1 MTGNVTDR
9 LSTALA
15 DRYRLERHVGEGG
28 MATVYLAHDLKH
40 DRKVAVKVLRPEL
53 VAILGTERFLNEI
66 KVTAG
71 LQHPHILPLHDSG
84 EADSF
89 LYYVMPFIEGESLRE
104 RLRRDKQLS
113 VDEAMEIAK
122 AVGSA
127 LEFAHEQGIVHRDIK
142 PENILLQRGQAMVA
156 DFGIALAVSAAG
168 GSRLTETGL
177 SLGTPHYMSPE
188 QASGD
193 RELDAR
199 SDIYSLGAVV
209 YEMLTGDPPHS
220 GSTMQAIV
228 AKILTSDPEPI
239 SRTRS
244 HVPPNVD
251 AAVQRA
257 LEKTP
262 ADRFANARQFL
273 EALSNPAFAI
283 PTAAAP
289 FVRSRAGFRWDRV
302 GPVVLALAAV
312 FLVVALWSLLRPAP
326 PRPVLRV
333 SVSLPD
339 EQQLTALGQFDVS
352 ADGALMVY
360 HGPGDG
366 GVPRLW
372 ARRWD
377 ALDATPIRDTD
388 GANGP
393 AISPDGLEVAFLFGL
408 SLRVVPVQG
417 GVTRT
422 AVDDSVR
429 CCVRWSPD
437 GEWLYFQHTSSLLA
451 RVPSAGGALELL
463 VPVDS
468 AQIDAG
474 FNQFLDVLPG
484 EALVFEG
491 TTPGGGP
498 QIYARRVGS
507 SAVKMLTAGQF
518 PRFGAGHL
526 LFATPDG
533 ATLMA
538 APFDEGK
545 LELSGPA
552 TPVAETV
559 MPPAGGWSYFAVSRS
574 GQLVYNAGGRSPPSY
589 EVVWVTR
596 EGQAT
601 TVDPD
606 WTFDPGTNNRGLALS
621 PDGTRLAVTVLEEAN
636 YDIWVKELPRGPA
649 SRLTFDDEWDVRP
662 RWTPDGDAV
671 AFLSRRKGQA
681 SPFLKRATGTGV
693 AERQFAYDRSFWE
706 VLYSPDSE
714 WLVARSGGTLT
725 VPGGRDVWA
734 LRPGTDT
741 VPAPLIVTGFDE
753 KAIGLS
759 PDGRWLS
766 YESDETGR
774 NEVYVRP
781 FPNVEDGK
789 WQVSTGGGVMPVW
802 GRTGRELFYVD
813 ADNQMVAARIQPG
826 PDFVVAERTVLF
838 TLGSDLLFRQD
849 EQYPLY
855 DVTPDDRQFV
865 MLRGV
870 NLEVTA
876 PELILVENW
885 AAGLA
890 GPRGR

>member
-15 DRYRLERHVGEGG
+15 DRYRLERRVGEGG

-40 DRKVAVKVLRPEL
+40 DRRVAVKVLRPEL

-89 LYYVMPFIEGESLRE
+89 LYYVMPFIEGETLRE
-104 RLRRDKQLS
+104 RLQQEKQLS
-113 VDEAMEIAK
+113 VDEAIEIAK
-122 AVGSA
+122 EVGAA
-127 LEFAHEQGIVHRDIK
+127 LDFAHEQGIVHRDIK
-142 PENILLQRGQAMVA
+142 PENILLQRGQALVT

-168 GSRLTETGL
+168 GTRLTETGL

-188 QASGD
+188 QATGD
-193 RELDAR
+193 REVDAR

-220 GSTMQAIV
+220 GTTMQAIV
-228 AKILTSDPEPI
+228 AKILTSDPVPI
-239 SRTRS
+239 RRTRS
-244 HVPPNVD
+244 HVAPNID

-262 ADRFANARQFL
+262 ADRFASAGQFVQ
-273 EALSNPAFAI
+273 ALGTPAYG
-283 PTAAAP
+283 AATVALP
-289 FVRSRAGFRWDRV
+289 AEERRAGLRWDRV
-302 GPVVLALAAV
+302 GPVALALAAV
-312 FLVVALWSLLRPAP
+312 FLVVALWALLRPAP
-326 PRPVLRV
+326 DEPVLRL
-333 SVSLPD
+333 SVSLPA
-339 EQQLTALGQFDVS
+339 EQELAGAGHFDLS
-352 ADGALMVY
+352 ADGALTVY
-360 HGPGDG
+360 QGPGTG
-366 GVPRLW
+366 GISRLW
-372 ARRWD
+372 ERRWD

-393 AISPDGLEVAFLFGL
+393 AISPDGREVAFQFGL
-408 SLRVVPVQG
+408 TVRAVPIQG
-417 GVTRT
+417 GVPRT
-422 AVDDSVR
+422 VVDDSVR

-451 RVPSAGGALELL
+451 RVPAAGGPVELL
-463 VPVDS
+463 PPS
-468 AQIDAG
+468 DAAELEPS
-474 FNQFLDVLPG
+474 FNQHLEVLPGG

-491 TTPGGGP
+491 TNQEGDPYIFG
-498 QIYARRVGS
+498 RRVGS
-507 SAVKMLTAGQF
+507 SEVKLLTAGQF
-518 PRFGAGHL
+518 PRFSAGHL

-533 ATLMA
+533 SALMA
-538 APFDEGK
+538 APFDLGR
-545 LELSGPA
+545 LELSGPV
-552 TPVAETV
+552 TPVTET
-559 MPPAGGWSYFAVSRS
+559 MLPPAGGWSYFAVSQS
-574 GQLVYNAGGRSPPSY
+574 GLLLYNAGGRTPPSY

-596 EGQAT
+596 EGQVT
-601 TVDPD
+601 TVDAD
-606 WTFDPGTNNRGLALS
+606 WTFDPGNNNRGLALS
-621 PDGTRLAVTVLEEAN
+621 PDGTRLAVTVLEETN

-649 SRLTFDDEWDVRP
+649 SRLTFDDQWDVRP
-662 RWTPDGDAV
+662 RWSPDGDAV
-671 AFLSRRKGQA
+671 AFLSRREGQTN
-681 SPFLKRATGTGV
+681 PFRKRATGTGA
-693 AERQFAYDRSFWE
+693 AERLFSHDQPFWE
-706 VLYSPDSE
+706 VLYSPDGE

-734 LRPGTDT
+734 MRPGVDT

-802 GRTGRELFYVD
+802 GRSGRELFYVD
-813 ADNQMVAARIQPG
+813 ANNQMVAARIHTRPS
-826 PDFVVAERTVLF
+826 FAVAERTVLF

-855 DVTPDDRQFV
+855 DVTPDDSRFV

-870 NLEVTA
+870 NLEVTM
-876 PELILVENW
+876 PELILVQNW

-890 GPRGR
+890 GR